1 MSFGEKIWTSLFSS
15 DVYISISAFLT
26 VLCLLLVRYYN
37 KKTKKEI
44 NKFEQEK
51 NISYTTHVYNWL
63 TASYTLFITAISI
76 FPLLGMFGTVKALL
90 ELDLSN
96 INNAKNNFF
105 DALTST
111 TWGIIFSIG
120 FKIVNAFIS
129 TSVENNIQK
138 LADLIKKFEDSGIAL
153 KDLKKENEK
162 RRAVK

>member
-15 DVYISISAFLT
+15 DVYILISAFLT

-44 NKFEQEK
+44 NIFEHEK
-51 NISYTTHVYNWL
+51 NISYTTHIYNWL

-111 TWGIIFSIG
+111 TWGIIFSIS

-138 LADLIKKFEDSGIAL
+138 LANLIKKFEDSGISL
-153 KDLKKENEK
+153 KDSKNENK
-162 RRAVK
+162 RRRAVK

>member
-15 DVYISISAFLT
+15 DVYILISAFLT

-138 LADLIKKFEDSGIAL
+138 LADLIKKFEDSGITL
-153 KDLKKENEK
+153 KDLKKVNEK

>member
-15 DVYISISAFLT
+15 DVYILISAFLT

-96 INNAKNNFF
+96 INNTKNNFF

>member
-15 DVYISISAFLT
+15 DVYILISAFLT